1 MSSTIWTMLVITYLR
16 GDYTTNPLLYYNRYN
31 QRGQGLVWGWKLRN
45 LLRFAQYETF

>member
-31 QRGQGLVWGWKLRN
+31 QRGREIILGWILRI
-45 LLRFAQYETF
+45 LL